1 MLTCHLMGGL
11 GNQLFQIFATISNAI
26 RTKQRFTFL
35 HSESLGA
42 NGDTIRSTYWNTLF
56 LRLKPFLTNFLPQP
70 MNIIREESFRY
81 KQPNVPTEG
90 NNCIFGYFQSYKYFE
105 DNYETIC
112 KMIGI
117 QTLKNDYLVA
127 EHNISMHFR
136 IGDYKKVQH
145 FHPILPYE
153 YYRNSIAHILSE
165 STDSYDGVGP
175 VYTILY
181 FCENKDIDDVDIIV
195 NRLKIDYPS
204 IVFTK
209 ASNKI
214 SDWGQMLTMSNCQHN
229 IIANSSFSWWGA
241 YFNNNKQKI
250 VCYPPTWFGEIA
262 GNNTSDL
269 CPPEWMCIFVN
280 HV

>member
-1 MLTCHLMGGL
+1 MGGL

-35 HSESLGA
+35 YSESLGA
-42 NGDTIRSTYWNTLF
+42 NGVTIRNTYWNTLF
-56 LRLKPFLTNFLPQP
+56 VRLKPFLTNFLPQP

-81 KQPNVPTEG
+81 KQPNVPSEG
-90 NNCIFGYFQSYKYFE
+90 DNCIIGYFQSYKYFE

-117 QTLKNDYLVA
+117 QNLKNDYLVQ
-127 EHNISMHFR
+127 ENTISMHFR
-136 IGDYKKVQH
+136 IGDYKKAQH
-145 FHPILPYE
+145 YHPIMKYE
-153 YYRNSIAHILSE
+153 YYRKSIAHIVSE
-165 STDSYDGVGP
+165 TTDSDGMHP
-175 VYTILY
+175 AYTILY
-181 FCENKDIDDVDIIV
+181 FCENQDIDDVNIIV
-195 NRLKIDYPS
+195 NQLKADYPT

-241 YFNNNKQKI
+241 YFNNNPNKI
-250 VCYPPTWFGEIA
+250 VCYPNIWFGECA

-269 CPPEWMCIFVN
+269 CPPTWKRIIS
-280 HV
+280 

>member
-35 HSESLGA
+35 YSESLGA
-42 NGDTIRSTYWNTLF
+42 NGDTIRSTYWKNLF
-56 LRLKPFLTNFLPQP
+56 VRLKPFLTNFLPQP
-70 MNIIREESFRY
+70 MNIIREESFCY

-90 NNCIFGYFQSYKYFE
+90 NNCIVGYFQSYKYFE

-117 QTLKNDYLVA
+117 QKLKNDYPVQ
-127 EHNISMHFR
+127 EHTISLHFR

-145 FHPILPYE
+145 FHPIMPFE
-153 YYRNSIAHILSE
+153 YYTNSISHILCE
-165 STDSYDGVGP
+165 STESYDGTTP
-175 VYTILY
+175 TYKILY
-181 FCENKDIDDVDIIV
+181 FCENQDIDDVDIILD
-195 NRLKIDYPS
+195 RLKTEYPT

-209 ASNKI
+209 ASNDI
-214 SDWGQMLTMSNCQHN
+214 ADWGQMLTMSNCQHN

-241 YFNNNKQKI
+241 YFNNNPNKI
-250 VCYPPTWFGEIA
+250 VCYPSTWFGECA
-262 GNNTSDL
+262 GNNTIDL
-269 CPPEWMCIFVN
+269 CPREWKCIGST
-280 HV
+280 

>member
-35 HSESLGA
+35 YSESLGA
-42 NGDTIRSTYWNTLF
+42 NGDTIRRTYWNTLF
-56 LRLKPFLTNFLPQP
+56 VRLKPFLTNFLPQP

-81 KQPNVPTEG
+81 KQPLVPTEG

-105 DNYETIC
+105 ENYDTIC

-117 QTLKNDYLVA
+117 QGLKTNYPVQ
-127 EHNISMHFR
+127 EHTISMHFR

-153 YYRNSIAHILSE
+153 YYRNSITNILSE
-165 STDSYDGVGP
+165 SAIDGI
-175 VYTILY
+175 YTILY
-181 FCENKDIDDVDIIV
+181 FCENQDIDDVDIII
-195 NRLKIDYPS
+195 NRLKKDYPT

-209 ASNKI
+209 ASNDI
-214 SDWGQMLTMSNCQHN
+214 PDWGQMLTMSNCQHN

-241 YFNNNKQKI
+241 YFNNNPNKI
-250 VCYPPTWFGEIA
+250 VCYPSIWFGECA
-262 GNNTSDL
+262 GNNTCDL
-269 CPPEWMCIFVN
+269 CPPEWKRIEL
-280 HV
+280 